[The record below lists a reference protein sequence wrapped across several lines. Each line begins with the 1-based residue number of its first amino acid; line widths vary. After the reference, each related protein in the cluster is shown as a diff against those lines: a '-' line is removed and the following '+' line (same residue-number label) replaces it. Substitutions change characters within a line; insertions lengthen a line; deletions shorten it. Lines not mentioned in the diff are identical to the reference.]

1 MLTTEEKSKI
11 IDLKRAGRSTR
22 KIAELLNINRGTISK
37 YWNETQVKLDEL
49 GQKGTD
55 ERTIQNE
62 LYSPPVFQIRTRQKH
77 KATEEFIKRL
87 THLVKQDVKKNELLG
102 WEKQRLTNKQIH
114 QTLLDEG
121 FEISI
126 ATVNICLAKI
136 RKPIKYPNVYIKQFY
151 DYGRRLEFDY
161 GEVKLDLGE
170 GIKKYQ
176 MAVFCAP
183 ASNFRWCFLYD
194 SQKQA
199 AFLDSH
205 VNFFELIGGVWKE
218 VFYDNMRNVVTS
230 FGPKNTK
237 KLNSELLKLASYYG
251 YEVRTTSPYA
261 GNEKGSVE
269 RGVEVLRNRL
279 FSLNHQFAGL
289 DAVRKHIDIELRK
302 INAGCDIEVEK
313 TYLKPS
319 PNAYELAEFSEGV
332 VSKYGFVS
340 SGGNRYSVP
349 EQFVGKRVSVKTYYD
364 EIRIMFD
371 FVEIARHSRCKN
383 KDEDIVDIMHFLHAF
398 EKKPGALEH
407 SVALKAIPKLKEIFE
422 LHFKDKPRKFI
433 EVLKDN
439 QNATLPEL
447 LSIFAK
453 KIKNKATLNA
463 KDVVKSDISVKSKT
477 DEIIKGYADLAKGGG
492 VQ

>member
-1 MLTTEEKSKI
+1 LPQASKS
-11 IDLKRAGRSTR
+11 
-22 KIAELLNINRGTISK
+22 
-37 YWNETQVKLDEL
+37 
-49 GQKGTD
+49 
-55 ERTIQNE
+55 
-62 LYSPPVFQIRTRQKH
+62 
-77 KATEEFIKRL
+77 
-87 THLVKQDVKKNELLG
+87 
-102 WEKQRLTNKQIH
+102 
-114 QTLLDEG
+114 
-121 FEISI
+121 
-126 ATVNICLAKI
+126 
-136 RKPIKYPNVYIKQFY
+136 
-151 DYGRRLEFDY
+151 
-161 GEVKLDLGE
+161 
-170 GIKKYQ
+170 
-176 MAVFCAP
+176 
-183 ASNFRWCFLYD
+183 
-194 SQKQA
+194 
-199 AFLDSH
+199 
-205 VNFFELIGGVWKE
+205 
-218 VFYDNMRNVVTS
+218 
-230 FGPKNTK
+230 KNTK

-279 FSLNHQFAGL
+279 FSLNQQFAGL

-477 DEIIKGYADLAKGGG
+477 DEIIKGYADLAKGGE